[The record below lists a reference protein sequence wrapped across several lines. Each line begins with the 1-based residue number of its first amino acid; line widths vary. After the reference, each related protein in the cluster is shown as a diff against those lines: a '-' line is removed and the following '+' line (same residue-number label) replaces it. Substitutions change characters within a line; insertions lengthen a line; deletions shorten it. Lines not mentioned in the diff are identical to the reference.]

1 MTSSAYIEKNLTYGL
16 IYKVTV
22 HVYRNMS
29 DQTEKKMIL
38 FIFINEDNVSMSSLI
53 LPVISIVVYQMNI
66 PINQNIDY

>member
-1 MTSSAYIEKNLTYGL
+1 MYIEICLTKL
-16 IYKVTV
+16 K
-22 HVYRNMS
+22 
-29 DQTEKKMIL
+29 KKMIL